1 MTDTLTFAPF
11 APAHLE
17 GALRLSQEAGWPHRM
32 EDWRLVQRISR
43 GVVVLGFT
51 AALLSLLSGS
61 VVATE
66 SDEALVTKATEK
78 VGLARSYNRV
88 AEKASGFGLVKKE
101 DANIERYVTGKSLDG
116 LYTVIG
122 DEERN
127 DGVILL
133 VAPND
138 RKVRIEV
145 GYGLE
150 PYLTDGYS
158 TLIVQ
163 NTILPAFKAG
173 DMPGGIVA
181 GADAIIKQLEL
192 PAEEAARVA
201 QQAELQAA
209 ESDGGFPIGGI
220 IWLVFIVFFFILP
233 LFRGRRRGGRHNGTL
248 TGNVVG
254 DIILW
259 EAGKAIARGGSSGG
273 GWGGGGGF
281 GGGGFSGGGGSF
293 GGGGAS
299 GGW

>member
-1 MTDTLTFAPF
+1 MRAI
-11 APAHLE
+11 
-17 GALRLSQEAGWPHRM
+17 ALFLAS
-32 EDWRLVQRISR
+32 L
-43 GVVVLGFT
+43 
-51 AALLSLLSGS
+51 AALFASPALAQEFPPLTGRVVDVADVIPADVEAALDAKLSAFETRTQRQF
-61 VVATE
+61 VVATVPSLE
-66 SDEALVTKATEK
+66 GYEISDYGYRL
-78 VGLARSYNRV
+78 GRSW
-88 AEKASGFGLVKKE
+88 G
-101 DANIERYVTGKSLDG
+101 
-116 LYTVIG
+116 IG

-259 EAGKAIARGGSSGG
+259 EAGKAIARGGSGGG